1 MKLWLFDILACPI
14 DKYYPL
20 KLYIFGYEAP
30 ITQFESFLKVYNEKD
45 IKKIKDKFEIE
56 IENTSQGILM
66 KDGIVI
72 KQTPVETYLNLI
84 IKSINEL
91 EQVYDRTEFSISSKC
106 FNLLKTTIKDKL
118 INFSQK
124 SVLSNLDDI
133 LSELYL
139 LNKIKLDIEIE
150 SGLLFCE
157 DCKRWYPIIDTIPQ
171 MLPDKYRD
179 KETDLKFLKNHKNL
193 CDPEFFQQNLKP
205 FNL

>member
-14 DKYYPL
+14 DKHYPL
-20 KLYIFGYEAP
+20 KLYIFEYKTP
-30 ITQFESFLKVYNEKD
+30 ITQLEALLKVYNEKD
-45 IKKIKDKFEIE
+45 IRKIKDEGVIKIE
-56 IENTSQGILM
+56 KTSQGILV

-72 KQTPVETYLNLI
+72 KETPVETYLSLI
-84 IKSINEL
+84 TKSINEL
-91 EQVYDRTEFSISSKC
+91 EHVYEKMESSIFSKW
-106 FNLLKTTIKDKL
+106 FNLLTTSIKDKL
-118 INFSQK
+118 INFSEK
-124 SVLSNLDDI
+124 PPIPNLDEI

-139 LNKIKLDIEIE
+139 LNKVKIDLAIE

-157 DCKRWYPIIDTIPQ
+157 ECKRWFPIIETIPQ

-193 CDPEFFQQNLKP
+193 FDPEFFQQNLKP

>member
-14 DKYYPL
+14 DKHYPL
-20 KLYIFGYEAP
+20 KLYIFKYETP
-30 ITQFESFLKVYNEKD
+30 VTRFESFLKIYNEKD
-45 IKKIKDKFEIE
+45 ITTIKYKSEIE
-56 IENTSQGILM
+56 IENTSQGTLV

-72 KQTPVETYLNLI
+72 KQTPVETYLSLI
-84 IKSINEL
+84 NKSINEL
-91 EQVYDRTEFSISSKC
+91 ENVYDRTELSFSSKC
-106 FNLLKTTIKDKL
+106 LKLLTTIIKDK
-118 INFSQK
+118 IMNFSKK
-124 SVLSNLDDI
+124 SDLSKLDEI

-139 LNKIKLDIEIE
+139 LNNIKLDIEIE

-157 DCKRWYPIIDTIPQ
+157 ICNRWFPIIETIPQ

-179 KETDLKFLKNHKNL
+179 KDNDLQFLKNHKNL